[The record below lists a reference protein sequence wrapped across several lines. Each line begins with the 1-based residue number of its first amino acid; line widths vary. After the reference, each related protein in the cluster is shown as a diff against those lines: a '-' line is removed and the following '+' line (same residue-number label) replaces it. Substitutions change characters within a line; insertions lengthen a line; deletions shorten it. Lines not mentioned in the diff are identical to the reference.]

1 MVAVP
6 FSMAWALMRPGHQ
19 AERTA
24 PSAED
29 RVDLADGLR
38 HAIVRA
44 HREDLLHGLDTG
56 EG

>member
-1 MVAVP
+1 
-6 FSMAWALMRPGHQ
+6 MRAGRQ
-19 AERTA
+19 AERMV

-29 RVDLADGLR
+29 RLDLADGLR
-38 HAIVRA
+38 QTFVRA